1 MIFSEIV
8 ILSFKSCAFATR
20 VCDTRSLLL
29 FLVCILLVVI
39 SVWKHLCNIFKCQD
53 KRGNI
58 FKKKCSVVWELLV
71 LPPQTCS
78 FTNIKSSK
86 FKSKPKPVGCCVNH
100 PKLRFP
106 TF

>member
-39 SVWKHLCNIFKCQD
+39 SVWKHLATFSNAKIREETFFKKMLCGVGIAGSTSTDLFLHKYQIFK
-53 KRGNI
+53 I
-58 FKKKCSVVWELLV
+58 
-71 LPPQTCS
+71 
-78 FTNIKSSK
+78 
-86 FKSKPKPVGCCVNH
+86 
-100 PKLRFP
+100 
-106 TF
+106 

>member
-39 SVWKHLCNIFKCQD
+39 SVWKHLATFSNAKIREETF
-53 KRGNI
+53 
-58 FKKKCSVVWELLV
+58 FKKNALWCGNCWFYLHRLV
-71 LPPQTCS
+71 PSQISNLQNLNP
-78 FTNIKSSK
+78 N
-86 FKSKPKPVGCCVNH
+86 
-100 PKLRFP
+100 
-106 TF
+106 